1 VSAKERHQLISD
13 AAGFWLL
20 ITKPGIWTM
29 GADVVVLNVVERR
42 SDALCAAEAALRV
55 TLGDAPVPIVLMDLD
70 LRPLLFSR
78 GWFEAGMT
86 SLGPQRRA
94 PKTLPF
100 GDVFAAGAR
109 RCRET
114 GLTQHCRVEIPAKGG
129 RSARWFS
136 FEFRPW
142 PSEGSA
148 IQRIAASG
156 REVTEAVLATRD
168 ADEARLRLAEQND
181 RFDAAL
187 SNMPHGLCMFDAD
200 KRLILCNLAYR
211 RLYGVPDALAQPGT
225 PLDAILEHRQS
236 IGKGPRSF
244 SAFYAVTVEAAL
256 SGAAATRDVELTD
269 GRTIRITH
277 NPIATGGYVATHEDV
292 TEAIQA
298 AAQIEFLAFRD
309 PLTGLPNR
317 AAFQR
322 AYDDA
327 VAAGEQAGEMFGLIM
342 LDVDHFKDVNDTM
355 GHDAGDALLQAL
367 ATQLK
372 RAFRRSDTVA
382 RLGGDEFAI
391 VLRELKGEND
401 LTRPIAVLQDLLRT
415 PIEHAGQS
423 FTICASIGAAVHA
436 DPQADPSH
444 LLKNADVALYKA
456 KTDGRNRSVL
466 FAPAMRTQVEQ
477 RIELLR
483 EVRLAIAQGEFEMF
497 YQPVVDLAANS
508 VAGFEALM
516 RWRHPEQGILPPA
529 AFMAALEDSDLSL
542 QLGEVAFDRALRQMR
557 VWIDQ
562 GVEFGRVAINVS
574 SAQFRSGRLA
584 AEIEAKLRH
593 WNVPAD
599 RLTIEVTENVYMGW
613 GSEVVSQTVKRLHDA
628 GVLIALDDF
637 GTGYA
642 SLANLT
648 QFPIDRLKIDKSFV
662 QNQKDDAIVRAVI
675 NLGSS
680 MGMKVVAEGVE
691 RPEQLAALQEYGC
704 DQVQGYHFAK
714 PMPATEVAAFI
725 DGFSQR
731 G

>member
-1 VSAKERHQLISD
+1 
-13 AAGFWLL
+13 
-20 ITKPGIWTM
+20 M